1 MKLTCR
7 VLCKHAT
14 SRENNVPK
22 EIMFQRHSCSK
33 HICWPADE
41 KSCFVIVV
49 QIYWNEKEKIENFEK
64 D

>member
-1 MKLTCR
+1 MLLAEKTMCLKKSCFKGTVVLKIFVGLLMK
-7 VLCKHAT
+7 
-14 SRENNVPK
+14 
-22 EIMFQRHSCSK
+22 
-33 HICWPADE
+33 